1 MGRLAWYFDF
11 VSPFA
16 YLQFAGHP
24 GIFQRPDVDMKPV
37 LFAGLLKHFAHK
49 GPAEIEPKRIHT
61 YRYTQWQADKDGIP
75 MKYPPGHPF
84 NSLHALRLA
93 IAFGGTFD
101 TVKAIFDFIWA
112 AGRSP
117 NDEWKAL
124 CDTLG
129 VPGAEVLAA
138 SEGVKTELRD
148 NTDEAIRAGVFG
160 VPTFVVDDNL
170 FWGVDATAML
180 LDYLDNPRLF
190 ESDEMTRLRYL
201 PVAAARQT

>member
-1 MGRLAWYFDF
+1 VPRRIWYFDF

-16 YLQFAGHP
+16 YLQFAAHP
-24 GIFQRPDVDMKPV
+24 GIFQRSDVDMKPV
-37 LFAGLLKHFAHK
+37 LLAGLLKHFEHK

-61 YRYTQWQADKDGIP
+61 YRYTQWQAEKYGIP

-93 IAFGGTFD
+93 MALGSTYD
-101 TVKAIFDFIWA
+101 TVKAIFDFIWVE
-112 AGRSP
+112 GRSP
-117 NDEWKAL
+117 TDEFKVL
-124 CDTLG
+124 CDALG

-138 SEGVKTELRD
+138 GESVKHGLRE
-148 NTDEAIRAGVFG
+148 NTDAAIRAGVFG

-170 FWGVDATAML
+170 FWGVDATPML

-190 ESDEMTRLRYL
+190 ESDEMKRLRYL
-201 PVAAARQT
+201 PIAAARRT